1 MTRTLPVDRVAVVV
15 AHSEPAALQLLVRQ
29 IQVVAAAVE
38 LLTGHKTL
46 LTAAL
51 VSW

>member
-1 MTRTLPVDRVAVVV
+1 VDRVAVVV
-15 AHSEPAALQLLVRQ
+15 AHLAVALQLLVRQ
-29 IQVVAAAVE
+29 IQVAAAAVE

-51 VSW
+51 ALW